1 MTSKNYNKYK
11 YNLIEN
17 AMYKKF
23 RILNSGKFM
32 RVKNNDNNTNNKV
45 KSNNYQYF
53 PIESDKSKMDGHTI
67 YLVTQEEDT
76 QKENDKY
83 ENLYTE
89 PKENFYNIK
98 TKKILIDNNNLIGQ
112 RVNDFSIFRNFNY
125 PLNWRSFRINK
136 KQIHISDNIV
146 YDFNKP
152 FNEIEKNKLIDN
164 GVNTDDNNNSNFF
177 NIIKAKQ
184 TNNYENENNENN
196 NSNKISTYRKKLTS
210 NQYNQKI
217 DNSQQISY
225 IPNINKTSKLINNL
239 YELQKNRNEGK
250 IINIHTENN
259 YENKSINLE
268 ESRKNPISKNSSLNE
283 YLNVGTMQNMT
294 LLNRSLDED
303 SQQNKSLLYQ
313 PLNSNFLDN
322 INDSNILGKKFLD
335 GIKNQQRKISLLQAM
350 ARYNRFKF
358 RGKFN
363 IKKNNNKIIN
373 EENKDKDK
381 NKGEEIISIKA
392 DIKSNENYDN
402 NNEENNNIINNNDKN
417 KEEKFQ
423 ENNDDNEQNENENE
437 FSFNSELRKNDK
449 KNHLKE
455 INIANDVDNEKENEK
470 SNYEKENEEANLEE
484 PINDNI
490 NNKIIDIKNEIENSE
505 ENKEITKK
513 EIENDIN
520 NNSNIIENNND
531 VKEEEPANESMNNKI
546 EIKEEEMVE
555 EKVEEK
561 ILKNKENDKEKS
573 IKPEINISI
582 DNKESPHSEKKI
594 PEINISIDHNDIN
607 IQKEK
612 ESSKKDSN
620 NNSNNNIINNSININ
635 INNNDSS
642 NNKNDLGEQNKYIQ
656 INNIKQKNNLK
667 PGYFIRKVVREE
679 HYYVDENGKEKI
691 LQVKQEY
698 INNEDKKKMKVKHPH
713 KKRYINMG
721 NRLNNLNNA
730 LNKNNQTGKIEQI
743 KSIKMENIN
752 NIFEDKNN
760 LIESSSKN
768 DNNDMECFSSRMTEK
783 NDENINIEQK
793 KELNDP
799 LINDNL
805 SSASGPVL
813 YPKYINYNYFN
824 KNENDNH
831 DNFNINKENKNIKKE
846 LKNNRNVVDITN
858 KHAQVNAQKK
868 ENPYSSIAINRS
880 KNLETKTHE
889 IRRQEKKDYG
899 NNTFKLSSSSNIKT
913 LTKEINN
920 DSNKKENK
928 NNINIKT
935 ISDNNY
941 IKVNKMDKYR
951 NTKNDIYHKLSLN
964 TYSLYNNANIKIG
977 KKRRE
982 SSKNHTYHE
991 INLTTSKND
1000 NKLTNKSLMNY
1011 LNEGND
1017 ELNTS
1022 INSNK
1027 ISVNSNNFNRYSVN
1041 TYTISDRNNNEN
1053 IKNSTRYHRNRN
1065 KKELNSSMNK
1075 DNHRYFES
1083 KSIKKDRNTYNIH
1096 NDYTRTKNNDDS
1108 VNKEYRSKNIEHIN
1122 KKNTGYFY
1130 SEYNVNNNNNSQT
1143 AKKRIKTTTYYH

>member
-184 TNNYENENNENN
+184 TNNYENENNEIN

-303 SQQNKSLLYQ
+303 SNQNKSLLYQ

-417 KEEKFQ
+417 KEEKFP

-455 INIANDVDNEKENEK
+455 INIVNNDKEKENEK

-520 NNSNIIENNND
+520 NNSNIIEDNND
-531 VKEEEPANESMNNKI
+531 VKEEEPVNESMNNKI
-546 EIKEEEMVE
+546 EIKEEE
-555 EKVEEK
+555 
-561 ILKNKENDKEKS
+561 
-573 IKPEINISI
+573 
-582 DNKESPHSEKKI
+582 
-594 PEINISIDHNDIN
+594 
-607 IQKEK
+607 
-612 ESSKKDSN
+612 
-620 NNSNNNIINNSININ
+620 
-635 INNNDSS
+635 
-642 NNKNDLGEQNKYIQ
+642 
-656 INNIKQKNNLK
+656 
-667 PGYFIRKVVREE
+667 
-679 HYYVDENGKEKI
+679 
-691 LQVKQEY
+691 
-698 INNEDKKKMKVKHPH
+698 
-713 KKRYINMG
+713 
-721 NRLNNLNNA
+721 
-730 LNKNNQTGKIEQI
+730 
-743 KSIKMENIN
+743 
-752 NIFEDKNN
+752 
-760 LIESSSKN
+760 
-768 DNNDMECFSSRMTEK
+768 
-783 NDENINIEQK
+783 
-793 KELNDP
+793 
-799 LINDNL
+799 
-805 SSASGPVL
+805 
-813 YPKYINYNYFN
+813 
-824 KNENDNH
+824 
-831 DNFNINKENKNIKKE
+831 
-846 LKNNRNVVDITN
+846 
-858 KHAQVNAQKK
+858 
-868 ENPYSSIAINRS
+868 
-880 KNLETKTHE
+880 
-889 IRRQEKKDYG
+889 
-899 NNTFKLSSSSNIKT
+899 
-913 LTKEINN
+913 
-920 DSNKKENK
+920 
-928 NNINIKT
+928 
-935 ISDNNY
+935 
-941 IKVNKMDKYR
+941 
-951 NTKNDIYHKLSLN
+951 
-964 TYSLYNNANIKIG
+964 
-977 KKRRE
+977 
-982 SSKNHTYHE
+982 
-991 INLTTSKND
+991 
-1000 NKLTNKSLMNY
+1000 
-1011 LNEGND
+1011 
-1017 ELNTS
+1017 
-1022 INSNK
+1022 
-1027 ISVNSNNFNRYSVN
+1027 
-1041 TYTISDRNNNEN
+1041 
-1053 IKNSTRYHRNRN
+1053 
-1065 KKELNSSMNK
+1065 
-1075 DNHRYFES
+1075 
-1083 KSIKKDRNTYNIH
+1083 
-1096 NDYTRTKNNDDS
+1096 
-1108 VNKEYRSKNIEHIN
+1108 
-1122 KKNTGYFY
+1122 
-1130 SEYNVNNNNNSQT
+1130 
-1143 AKKRIKTTTYYH
+1143 